1 VSLTQSQNQKFN
13 TSLITVLPTTPG
25 VYLFYGADDILLYV
39 GKSKAIRARVRSH
52 FATRDERW
60 LTKRIRRIEAHETA
74 GELGALLLESR
85 FIKELRPMYNVRS
98 RQPRRIIIARRV
110 DNEQG
115 YATVKLEAV
124 DYLDLKPDAP
134 ILGIFKHKTQA
145 KEFLDTI
152 SKTHRL
158 CSKLLRLETSR
169 GCCFPY
175 HLGLCDGACIG
186 EEDPAAYNAR
196 VDAAFEARRIIA
208 WPFDGPVIVEEISK
222 DKKLREM
229 FVIDNWCLVSS
240 AVANSKQGV
249 SPNSVNSDL
258 RPHPEEKIVSSCQMI
273 HSQDSVSLRGEGTFT
288 LPLQG
293 GDERGGRTKERHKDR
308 SHAKSS
314 RANTASPHRFDY
326 DSYKLLYSYVM
337 EEGNKVKI
345 QKGNAS
351 IP

>member
-1 VSLTQSQNQKFN
+1 MKSIFEKKSITTLPA
-13 TSLITVLPTTPG
+13 TSG
-25 VYLFYGADDILLYV
+25 VYLFYGADDVLMYV
-39 GKSKAIRARVRSH
+39 GKSKTIRARVRSH
-52 FATRDERW
+52 FAARDERW
-60 LTKRIRRIEAHETA
+60 LTKRIRRIETRETA

-115 YATVKLEAV
+115 YAMVKLEAV
-124 DYLDLKPDAP
+124 DYLDLKPASP
-134 ILGIFKHKTQA
+134 ILGIFKHTTQA
-145 KEFLDTI
+145 KEFLDKI

-208 WPFDGPVIVEEISK
+208 WPFDGPVTVEEISK
-222 DKKLREM
+222 DKKLREV
-229 FVIDNWCLVSS
+229 FVIDNWCLIGTGKRNSCAGQSGSS
-240 AVANSKQGV
+240 S
-249 SPNSVNSDL
+249 
-258 RPHPEEKIVSSCQMI
+258 
-273 HSQDSVSLRGEGTFT
+273 
-288 LPLQG
+288 
-293 GDERGGRTKERHKDR
+293 
-308 SHAKSS
+308 
-314 RANTASPHRFDY
+314 SPHRFDY

-345 QKGNAS
+345 QKRDAS
-351 IP
+351 IPREPSLKN

>member
-1 VSLTQSQNQKFN
+1 M
-13 TSLITVLPTTPG
+13 
-25 VYLFYGADDILLYV
+25 YV
-39 GKSKAIRARVRSH
+39 GKSKTIRSRVRSH
-52 FATRDERW
+52 FAARDERW
-60 LTKRIRRIEAHETA
+60 LMKRIHRIEARETA

-124 DYLDLKPDAP
+124 DYLDIKPDAP

-208 WPFDGPVIVEEISK
+208 WPFDGPVILEEISK
-222 DKKLREM
+222 DKKLREV
-229 FVIDNWCLVSS
+229 FVIDNWCLIGSGKNNDRAGQSRSS
-240 AVANSKQGV
+240 S
-249 SPNSVNSDL
+249 
-258 RPHPEEKIVSSCQMI
+258 
-273 HSQDSVSLRGEGTFT
+273 
-288 LPLQG
+288 
-293 GDERGGRTKERHKDR
+293 
-308 SHAKSS
+308 
-314 RANTASPHRFDY
+314 SPHRFDY

-337 EEGNKVKI
+337 EEGNKVEI
-345 QKGNAS
+345 QKRNAS

>member
-1 VSLTQSQNQKFN
+1 MKMFFNKTIISSLPA
-13 TSLITVLPTTPG
+13 TSG
-25 VYLFYGADDILLYV
+25 VYLFYGMDDMLLYV
-39 GKSKAIRARVRSH
+39 GKSKTIRARVRSH
-52 FATRDERW
+52 FASRDEHW

-98 RQPRRIIIARRV
+98 RQPRRIIIARGV
-110 DNEQG
+110 ENDQG
-115 YATVKLEAV
+115 YTTIKLEAV

-208 WPFDGPVIVEEISK
+208 WPFDGPVILEEISK
-222 DKKLREM
+222 NKKLREV

-240 AVANSKQGV
+240 AVADSKQGV

-258 RPHPEEKIVSSCQMI
+258 RPHPNLP
-273 HSQDSVSLRGEGTFT
+273 LRGEGTFT

-293 GDERGGRTKERHKDR
+293 GDERGGRTKDI

-351 IP
+351 IPRESFRKN

>member
-1 VSLTQSQNQKFN
+1 LKSIFEKKSITTLPA
-13 TSLITVLPTTPG
+13 TSG
-25 VYLFYGADDILLYV
+25 VYLFYGADDVLMYV
-39 GKSKAIRARVRSH
+39 GKSKTIRARVRSH
-52 FATRDERW
+52 FAARDERW
-60 LTKRIRRIEAHETA
+60 LTKRIRRIETRETA

-115 YATVKLEAV
+115 YAMVKLEAV
-124 DYLDLKPDAP
+124 DYLDLKPASP
-134 ILGIFKHKTQA
+134 ILGIFKHTTQA
-145 KEFLDTI
+145 KEFLDKI

-208 WPFDGPVIVEEISK
+208 WPFDGPVTVEEISK
-222 DKKLREM
+222 DKKLREV
-229 FVIDNWCLVSS
+229 FVIDNWCLIGAGKKNDRAGQSGSS
-240 AVANSKQGV
+240 S
-249 SPNSVNSDL
+249 
-258 RPHPEEKIVSSCQMI
+258 
-273 HSQDSVSLRGEGTFT
+273 
-288 LPLQG
+288 
-293 GDERGGRTKERHKDR
+293 
-308 SHAKSS
+308 
-314 RANTASPHRFDY
+314 SPHRFDY

-345 QKGNAS
+345 QKRDAS
-351 IP
+351 IPREPSLKN